1 VRRVRA
7 VLLVL
12 PLFLVGGSC
21 PSSDVGPG
29 ARDGRTAT
37 RTIAD
42 TGSHATGE
50 SATEPPTA
58 ATGPSGDPAPVTT
71 VTLDQPRRDSLLVE
85 GRYPLV
91 ESPCVDYSR
100 GTLTARYP
108 GEVTVSLADD
118 GSLTLTAA
126 MSFED
131 YLKGIAEVPPSWPMA
146 ALEAQAIAAR
156 SYALASTGWTGDG
169 ETLDEPI
176 CSTSS
181 CQVYRGIPLD
191 PSSDQKRWDR
201 AVRETHGEILVD
213 DGRPAT
219 TFYFSTSN
227 GRTYGNEDVFG
238 GDPLPYLR
246 PVTEDD
252 DGASGLSHWR
262 SSVRFED
269 LARFLDAAGSWPAS
283 TPVDGVSV
291 DGETAT
297 ITGGGQ
303 TRSIAE
309 SDLRDAVNTWASCL
323 VPSRY
328 PPSGM
333 PTTIPSRWVS
343 YATRGSKLVAT
354 GRGWGHGVGM
364 VQWGAYGKARLG
376 WSATE
381 IVSFYYGGFEP
392 EPFPEPGV
400 IEVQLADGLESMT
413 ITPSGPGATV
423 DGEAFERRWLKIRG
437 GDELSV
443 KSRGPAP
450 G

>member
-7 VLLVL
+7 VLVVL

-21 PSSDVGPG
+21 TSSEVGPG
-29 ARDGRTAT
+29 TRDGRTAT

-42 TGSHATGE
+42 TGSHAGE
-50 SATEPPTA
+50 TATEPPTA

-169 ETLDEPI
+169 ETLDDPI

-201 AVRETHGEILVD
+201 AVRETRGEILVD